1 MEYKLLPKGR
11 SNIIF
16 DSAPFNP
23 KSSGVLAV
31 SMALSFETC
40 KTYKLVG
47 AVSTEQLR
55 FILDPTRD

>member
-11 SNIIF
+11 SNFIF
-16 DSAPFNP
+16 DSFNP